1 MPTVDHLADEL
12 ARFADALR
20 RAGQTGM
27 RRQLTAGM
35 KRAAGPV
42 PKAIRDGLKPHLPDR
57 YAEVLDADLRIEIV
71 VRTGQADPAVSV
83 IASPVAKQRKLR
95 QLDAGI
101 LKHPVFGDRKRRW
114 PTQQVE
120 PGWFTGPARRVAP
133 RAREEIAAALDQMQ
147 ADIWAETHG

>member
-20 RAGQTGM
+20 RAGETGL

-35 KRAAGPV
+35 KRAAEPI
-42 PKAIRDGLKPHLPDR
+42 PKAIRDGLRPHLPDR
-57 YAEVLDADLRIEIV
+57 YADVLDADLRIEVI

-83 IASPVAKQRKLR
+83 IASPIVKQRKLSR
-95 QLDAGI
+95 LNAGI
-101 LKHPVFGDRKRRW
+101 LWHPVFGDRKEWRL
-114 PTQQVE
+114 QEVK
-120 PGWFTGPARRVAP
+120 PGWFTDPPEAAASQV
-133 RAREEIAAALDQMQ
+133 REEISAALDRMQ